1 MWSPKPI
8 GWCHGGC
15 VHLLNTD
22 FYIES
27 LWSAFHFPTSFRLK
41 WNQFHHLKKNKTMFL
56 LADWKSTDGVSS
68 TLLLTSVTCGS
79 DLNWDVCYNQSLKF
93 YFECLDDA
101 QVFCF
106 FFHLKILK
114 KKWPNKSAGILQK
127 GFLII
132 VSVGSYTS
140 PFGSRSWTHP
150 PKTHHDGITQYS
162 ISHRD
167 CNWKEESSWYTLSCL
182 DKFPSCLAKQ
192 NNPLRDDTV

>member
-1 MWSPKPI
+1 MSWWLCPSFKYR
-8 GWCHGGC
+8 
-15 VHLLNTD
+15 LL
-22 FYIES
+22 YREPVICLS
-27 LWSAFHFPTSFRLK
+27 LSH
-41 WNQFHHLKKNKTMFL
+41 QFQTKVKSVPPFKKKNKTMFL

-101 QVFCF
+101 QVFFF